1 MGFFTAKH
9 KSMARNNS
17 LEDLQKGYKC
27 SESALRMASYKGDKK
42 ALKEAMKVHG
52 DFEYAMLYRN
62 TPEFNKKRK

>member
-17 LEDLQKGYKC
+17 LEDLQKGYKY
-27 SESALRMASYKGDKK
+27 SESALRMASYNGDKK

-62 TPEFNKKRK
+62 TPEFNKKKK

>member
-17 LEDLQKGYKC
+17 MEDLQKGYKS
-27 SESALRMASYKGDKK
+27 SEYALRVASYKGDKK

-52 DFEYAMLYRN
+52 NFEYAMLYRN
-62 TPEFNKKRK
+62 TPEFNKNRK

>member
-17 LEDLQKGYKC
+17 LEDLQNGYKN
-27 SESALRMASYKGDKK
+27 SECALRVASYKGDKK